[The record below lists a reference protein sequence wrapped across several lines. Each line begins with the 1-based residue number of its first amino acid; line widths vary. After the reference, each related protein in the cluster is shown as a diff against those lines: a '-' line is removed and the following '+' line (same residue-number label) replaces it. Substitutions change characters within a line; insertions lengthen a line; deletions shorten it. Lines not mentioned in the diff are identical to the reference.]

1 MNYRHA
7 FHAGNFADL
16 VKHAALTGLLEAMT
30 REAASL
36 TVTDTHAGAGAYD
49 LQGEMARKT
58 GEAAI
63 DRLLADAA
71 APEAF
76 DVLVATVMR
85 INPGGEARA
94 YPGSP
99 MLVAQAL
106 RPQDRMTACEL
117 REDDQAA
124 LADLLAGFGAQA
136 RALRADG
143 FVEAANID
151 AKGRN
156 LILIDPPFEREDDYR
171 RIADSAGAVL
181 AKDSHA
187 VLAVWVPLK
196 DLDTFD
202 RFLTRLEPLEAPVLI
217 GECRLRPLSDP
228 MKMNGCAMVIVN
240 PPEGTEEG
248 LKAICG
254 WVAQH
259 LGEARNEAR
268 VWRL

>member
-16 VKHAALTGLLEAMT
+16 VKHATLTGVLEAMT
-30 REAASL
+30 RDASAL

-63 DRLLADAA
+63 DRLLADEA

-76 DVLVATVMR
+76 DVLAATVVR
-85 INPGGEARA
+85 INPDGETRA

-106 RPQDRMTACEL
+106 RRHDRMTACEL
-117 REDDQAA
+117 REDDHAA
-124 LADLLAGFGAQA
+124 LAELLAGLGAQA
-136 RALRADG
+136 RALRVDG

-151 AKGRN
+151 ARDRN

-171 RIADSAGAVL
+171 RIADTADAVL
-181 AKDSHA
+181 AKNPQT
-187 VLAVWVPLK
+187 VLAIWVPLK

-202 RFLTRLEPLEAPVLI
+202 RFLSRLEPLDAPVLV

-228 MKMNGCAMVIVN
+228 MKMNGCAMVVVN
-240 PPEGTEEG
+240 PPEGTEAA
-248 LKAICG
+248 LRAICG